1 MITTLTLNQVDDII
15 NSAAKEYRVYHYNGG
30 QVFIR
35 LSALDNMMMV
45 IDHSVRG
52 NVTVEL
58 FDGTKYLAAYTHYNN
73 DYSKR
78 LIAEPSQLAVVF
90 A

>member
-1 MITTLTLNQVDDII
+1 MQVDDII

-35 LSALDNMMMV
+35 LSALDNTMMV
-45 IDHSVRG
+45 IDHSTLDI
-52 NVTVEL
+52 TVEL
-58 FDGTKYLAAYTHYNN
+58 FDGTAYLNAYANYNTEYSNRFIAA
-73 DYSKR
+73 
-78 LIAEPSQLAVVF
+78 PSQLAVLF

>member
-1 MITTLTLNQVDDII
+1 MQVDDII

-45 IDHSVRG
+45 IDHSVQG
-52 NVTVEL
+52 NITVEL
-58 FDGTKYLAAYTHYNN
+58 FDGTKYLAAYTHYNTE
-73 DYSKR
+73 YSKR
-78 LIAEPSQLAVVF
+78 FIAEPSQLAVVF